1 MKKKRT
7 ITKNRSSYKK
17 SKRKNSRKKTNK
29 KSRTRTLK
37 KKELLKIITSL
48 TSQKKK
54 RSKKKKSRKKRTKRK
69 GKRGGAISG
78 VQATEG
84 TGPFGQPQVIPPA
97 PPGGVVV
104 QPAPVPEGAF
114 GQATNQPPLGVAGP
128 GNPGSSGFGVPA
140 PDPQQDDDSGLG
152 ALFAA
157 DDDDVVLGPGPAW
170 QQAQQQYK
178 PNVQQNVPVL
188 GFGGPQAVV
197 DDPRPAYEKEWVD
210 LSDQERAQAEELGF
224 TDDSWPTQ
232 PPNWVE
238 WGTLENDK
246 QLAAEDLGFTE
257 DIWKGLQFEV
267 GETVERKNEGSP
279 WSEGVVTDT
288 IPLLVTISPDGQGEG
303 IRWADVKKKQTQRS
317 PAPLT
322 LGYEKSWENLNAQER
337 LGAQALDWDETTW
350 ESGIAPPNYVEWED
364 LSADKITAA
373 EDLGFTQESWDNL
386 KTKFAWSQGE
396 KKIEVDDDDDD
407 DEGVSETSLPTTEKP
422 KWTRLLT
429 VKRKNPEG
437 ETGETGETA
446 WGKLKGLFKGTEY
459 EQFIEQSGLELKN
472 LFTSYLTEY
481 FQDIQKG
488 EDANVLQAK
497 YESFI
502 DKYYQEAIQ
511 KDKQLIQKLKDA

>member
-54 RSKKKKSRKKRTKRK
+54 RSKKKKSRKKRTQRK
-69 GKRGGAISG
+69 DKRGGAIST
-78 VQATEG
+78 A
-84 TGPFGQPQVIPPA
+84 FGQPKVIPKA
-97 PPGGVVV
+97 PLGGVVV
-104 QPAPVPEGAF
+104 PPPPVPEGAF
-114 GQATNQPPLGVAGP
+114 GQATNPPPLGVGGP

-140 PDPQQDDDSGLG
+140 PQQDDD
-152 ALFAA
+152 
-157 DDDDVVLGPGPAW
+157 DDDDGDVVLGPGPAW
-170 QQAQQQYK
+170 QQVQQQYK
-178 PNVQQNVPVL
+178 PDVPNAPVL
-188 GFGGPQAVV
+188 GFGEPQEVV
-197 DDPRPAYEKEWVD
+197 DDPRPAYERDWVD
-210 LSDQERAQAEELGF
+210 LSDQETAQAEELGF
-224 TDDSWPTQ
+224 SDGSWPTQ

-246 QLAAEDLGFTE
+246 QLAAEGLGFTE
-257 DIWKGLQFEV
+257 ELWKGLQFKV

-279 WSEGVVTDT
+279 WNDGVVTNI
-288 IPLLVTISPDGQGEG
+288 IPLRVTILSSGEGEG
-303 IRWADVKKKQTQRS
+303 IQWADVKKKETQS
-317 PAPLT
+317 IPAP
-322 LGYEKSWENLNAQER
+322 LGYEKSWENLNAQEK

-350 ESGIAPPNYVEWED
+350 ESGIAPPNYVEWEG

-373 EDLGFTQESWDNL
+373 EDLGFTQDSWDNL
-386 KTKFAWSQGE
+386 KTKFSWSQGE

-407 DEGVSETSLPTTEKP
+407 DDEGVSDTSLPTTEKP
-422 KWTRLLT
+422 KWTSLLT
-429 VKRKNPEG
+429 VKRKDPEG
-437 ETGETGETA
+437 QTSEKGEST
-446 WGKLKGLFKGTEY
+446 WGKFKGLFKGTEY

-511 KDKQLIQKLKDA
+511 KDKQLIQKLKEV

>member
-54 RSKKKKSRKKRTKRK
+54 RSKKKKSRKKRTQRK
-69 GKRGGAISG
+69 GKRGGAIST
-78 VQATEG
+78 A
-84 TGPFGQPQVIPPA
+84 FGQPKVIPPA

-104 QPAPVPEGAF
+104 PPPPVPEGAF
-114 GQATNQPPLGVAGP
+114 GQATNPPQLGVGGP
-128 GNPGSSGFGVPA
+128 GNPGISGFGVPA
-140 PDPQQDDDSGLG
+140 QGPQQDDDE
-152 ALFAA
+152 
-157 DDDDVVLGPGPAW
+157 DVELGPGPAW
-170 QQAQQQYK
+170 QQVQQQYK
-178 PNVQQNVPVL
+178 PKPKPNKPVL

-197 DDPRPAYEKEWVD
+197 DDPTPAYERGWGN
-210 LSDQERAQAEELGF
+210 LSEQELEQAEELGF
-224 TDDSWPTQ
+224 IDDSWPTQ

-238 WGTLENDK
+238 WDNLGES
-246 QLAAEDLGFTE
+246 QAAAEGLGFTE
-257 DIWKGLQFEV
+257 ELWKGLEFDV

-303 IRWADVKKKQTQRS
+303 IRWFDVRKKQTQRS
-317 PAPLT
+317 PAPST

-350 ESGIAPPNYVEWED
+350 ESGIAPPNYVEWGN

-373 EDLGFTQESWDNL
+373 EDLGFTQDSWDNL
-386 KTKFAWSQGE
+386 KTKFGWSQGE
-396 KKIEVDDDDDD
+396 KKIEVDDDD

-422 KWTRLLT
+422 KWTSLLT
-429 VKRKNPEG
+429 VKRKDPE
-437 ETGETGETA
+437 GETGETA

-511 KDKQLIQKLKDA
+511 KDKQLIQKLKEV

>member
-54 RSKKKKSRKKRTKRK
+54 RSKKKKSKKKRTHRK
-69 GKRGGAISG
+69 GKRGGAIST
-78 VQATEG
+78 A
-84 TGPFGQPQVIPPA
+84 FGQPKVIPSA
-97 PPGGVVV
+97 PLGGVVV
-104 QPAPVPEGAF
+104 PKPAVPEGAF

-140 PDPQQDDDSGLG
+140 PEPQQDDDSGLG
-152 ALFAA
+152 DLFAA

-178 PNVQQNVPVL
+178 PNVQQNVPL
-188 GFGGPQAVV
+188 ASFGGPQAVV

-210 LSDQERAQAEELGF
+210 LNNQEKAQAEELEF
-224 TDDSWPTQ
+224 SDDSWPDQ

-257 DIWKGLQFEV
+257 ELWKGLQFEV
-267 GETVERKNEGSP
+267 GETVERKNAGSP
-279 WSEGVVTDT
+279 WNDGVVTNI
-288 IPLLVTISPDGQGEG
+288 IPLRVTILSSGEGEG
-303 IRWADVKKKQTQRS
+303 IQWADVKKKQAQS
-317 PAPLT
+317 IPAP

-350 ESGIAPPNYVEWED
+350 ESGIAPPNYVEWEG

-386 KTKFAWSQGE
+386 KTKFSWSQGE
-396 KKIEVDDDDDD
+396 KKIEVDDDES
-407 DEGVSETSLPTTEKP
+407 EGVSETSLPTTENP
-422 KWTRLLT
+422 KWTRLIT
-429 VKRKNPEG
+429 VKRKGPEG
-437 ETGETGETA
+437 QTGETGEKGESA

-488 EDANVLQAK
+488 EDVNVLQAK